1 MKKPTYLIVFVIA
14 LQMMSCQEKP
24 SQNSVDSLAVQADS
38 LMGDSTSVGL
48 ENQLIVG
55 SETPQKVVC
64 HDSCDITYQNCT
76 IFTKPN
82 QDGIGD
88 AIVVVY
94 NNAQQEVISDDN
106 AQYFYGKLG
115 NYLFLD
121 IGTGNVRAI
130 AIYDW
135 VQNKMLTTIDGI
147 LGDAKIIDN
156 KLIYSQLMADDAV
169 KSLNLSPC
177 SNPDL
182 EVSGYT
188 EELYYDLETQK
199 VISTKKY
206 KCVQ

>member
-1 MKKPTYLIVFVIA
+1 MIA
-14 LQMMSCQEKP
+14 FQMMSCQEKS
-24 SQNSVDSLAVQADS
+24 SQKSVEISTVKVMEDP
-38 LMGDSTSVGL
+38 TSVGL

-64 HDSCDITYQNCT
+64 QDSCEITYQNCT

-82 QDGIGD
+82 LDGLGD
-88 AIVVVY
+88 AIVVAY
-94 NNAQQEVISDDN
+94 NNAKQYVISDDD
-106 AQYFYGKLG
+106 AQYFYGKSG

-121 IGTGNVRAI
+121 IGTGNVRTL

-135 VQNKMLTTIDGI
+135 IQNKMLVTIDGI
-147 LGDAKIIDN
+147 FGDVKMVGN
-156 KLIYSQLMADDAV
+156 KLIYSQLMDDATV

-188 EELYYDLETQK
+188 EELSYDLETHK
-199 VISTKKY
+199 ITSTKKY
-206 KCVQ
+206 TCVK